1 MHSTNW
7 AHVIFWIQHIC
18 TVVGFKQL
26 FIQNEAT
33 DGEDANRLLDAAS
46 VLLDFLSLSI
56 LAGDLWPCG
65 CVLICWRYYYIN
77 YLARGRSKPHQHPVS
92 REACFVSTPRPQLRL
107 AGSPDSITCI
117 TPVQQ
122 KHTVPNPE
130 THSYQK
136 SCPKLYRLITKA
148 WGSMWPDCD
157 PCNYSLSWACSSSSC
172 LRLLEKE
179 LACERAACG
188 DRLINR
194 MVVDGVHTLGKCP
207 VSAGALV

>member
-1 MHSTNW
+1 MKSKYIPSLNLCTFRCKCTQHGIVVLLNSAHMHG
-7 AHVIFWIQHIC
+7 
-18 TVVGFKQL
+18 GFRRPRVQK
-26 FIQNEAT
+26 EAT
-33 DGEDANRLLDAAS
+33 DGEEAKCLLDAAS

-122 KHTVPNPE
+122 KHTVPNPRPADIRNRAQ
-130 THSYQK
+130 SYNV
-136 SCPKLYRLITKA
+136 
-148 WGSMWPDCD
+148 W
-157 PCNYSLSWACSSSSC
+157 
-172 LRLLEKE
+172 
-179 LACERAACG
+179 
-188 DRLINR
+188 
-194 MVVDGVHTLGKCP
+194 
-207 VSAGALV
+207 